1 MTEQNPNIQQNIQ
14 QNNQDILSNIQSLQT
29 IEQDLFTSLE
39 TNKNLTPQEQ
49 QKIIDKIN
57 GVSKMR
63 INLYKTLSGVNVF
76 FQDALSNS
84 RGTLQEQ
91 TSAIG
96 IIESELNQA
105 KRRLKQMEEEK
116 NNKIRL
122 IEINDYYGQRYE
134 EHSQLMKIIVLTLIP
149 AIILV
154 AVNKYSIIPDKVFKV
169 LMSLIFIVGV
179 FFLLRRWISIINR
192 DSMNYQEYDWYFDKK
207 TAPGESSVASQN
219 PWITPNM
226 NIGSCVGQNCC
237 SEGQTYDTN
246 LTKCIS
252 GPGANVSPNASTTTD
267 TLNDVFTKGAN
278 TFMKPDVTLSAKI
291 EPYSSGNGFG
301 MFKGFGV

>member
-1 MTEQNPNIQQNIQ
+1 MTDTLPDIQ
-14 QNNQDILSNIQSLQT
+14 QNNQDILFNIQSLQT

-39 TNKNLTPQEQ
+39 TNKNLTPEEQ

-76 FQDALSNS
+76 FQDALSNT

-149 AIILV
+149 VIAL
-154 AVNKYSIIPDKVFKV
+154 AALNKYYVLPDKVFKI
-169 LMSLIFIVGV
+169 LMSLVFIVGL
-179 FFLLRRWISIINR
+179 FFVARRWISIINR
-192 DSMNYQEYDWYFDKK
+192 DSMNYQEYDWYFNKK
-207 TAPGESSVASQN
+207 TAPVESSVASSN
-219 PWITPNM
+219 PWINTNLD
-226 NIGSCVGQNCC
+226 IGSCIGQRCC
-237 SEGQTYDTN
+237 SDGQTYDATVD
-246 LTKCIS
+246 KCVTD
-252 GPGANVSPNASTTTD
+252 AASTNSD
-267 TLNDVFTKGAN
+267 ALNDVLTKGTSA
-278 TFMKPDVTLSAKI
+278 FQKPDVTLSAGI
-291 EPYSSGNGFG
+291 EPYTSGFG